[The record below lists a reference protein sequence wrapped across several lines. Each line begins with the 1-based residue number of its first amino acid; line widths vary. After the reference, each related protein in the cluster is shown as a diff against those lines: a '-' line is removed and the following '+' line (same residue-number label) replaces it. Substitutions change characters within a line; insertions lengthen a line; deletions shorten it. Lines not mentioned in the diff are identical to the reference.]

1 MFGKVGF
8 CLGGGFYVA
17 SQLMAWIFGGPT
29 VLWAHFRSTASVAH
43 LATVLLL
50 LFQWKAVQHV
60 PLARRALEAIDTVTM
75 VVSGVMLA
83 IMGAT
88 LPPEIRHINGIAA
101 VCLSLSLRAIVIPSS
116 MARTL
121 SVSAA
126 ASLAAWITLAICV
139 ARGAGHGASSGSA
152 ASIYAP
158 IVVAGMWFAGFT
170 ALATFASRVI
180 YGLRQELKAARQ
192 IGQYTLSEKLGEGGM
207 GVVYRATHA
216 MLRRETAIKLL
227 SPVRVGREALGRFER
242 EVRMTARL
250 THPNTVSVYDFG
262 STPDGTFYYAME
274 YLDGLDLEALVAAVG
289 ALPPGRVVHLLAQ
302 VCASLTEA
310 HEIGLI
316 HRDVKPSNIMLTER
330 GGVSDVVKVLDF
342 GLAKDL
348 AGRDE
353 AAVTVDQSARGTPL
367 YMSPEAIATPTEVGP
382 ASDLYA
388 VAAVGYF
395 LLTGSAVFRGQT
407 LMAVCASHLHE
418 QPEPMSRR
426 LNGPIPEALERLV
439 MKGLSKKAASRPA
452 SARELRASLLRLVE
466 HEDVP
471 RWTEEDAATWWSAMG
486 RALTRKAS
494 AAGSSAPLATTIA
507 VDVAG
512 R

>member
-1 MFGKVGF
+1 
-8 CLGGGFYVA
+8 
-17 SQLMAWIFGGPT
+17 
-29 VLWAHFRSTASVAH
+29 
-43 LATVLLL
+43 
-50 LFQWKAVQHV
+50 
-60 PLARRALEAIDTVTM
+60 
-75 VVSGVMLA
+75 
-83 IMGAT
+83 
-88 LPPEIRHINGIAA
+88 
-101 VCLSLSLRAIVIPSS
+101 
-116 MARTL
+116 
-121 SVSAA
+121 
-126 ASLAAWITLAICV
+126 
-139 ARGAGHGASSGSA
+139 
-152 ASIYAP
+152 
-158 IVVAGMWFAGFT
+158 
-170 ALATFASRVI
+170 
-180 YGLRQELKAARQ
+180 
-192 IGQYTLSEKLGEGGM
+192 
-207 GVVYRATHA
+207 
-216 MLRRETAIKLL
+216 
-227 SPVRVGREALGRFER
+227 
-242 EVRMTARL
+242 
-250 THPNTVSVYDFG
+250 
-262 STPDGTFYYAME
+262 
-274 YLDGLDLEALVAAVG
+274 
-289 ALPPGRVVHLLAQ
+289 
-302 VCASLTEA
+302 
-310 HEIGLI
+310 
-316 HRDVKPSNIMLTER
+316 MLTER